1 VIGIYQQKDLDL
13 FELAEKAIREA
24 FRQNA
29 LHQGYISLPKNS
41 YNPLRQQ
48 HDATVILNYIAGIKN
63 PYKIYKLCLVKVDI
77 YAPNMNFIFG
87 LANPL
92 RKTAVVST
100 YRLVGN
106 QKEERISKE
115 IVHEIGHLFGLT
127 HCTNRECIMRFSK
140 TVKDTDEKKKIFCTD
155 CRSKIE

>member
-13 FELAEKAIREA
+13 FRLAEEAIRES
-24 FRQNA
+24 FKHDI
-29 LHQGYISLPKNS
+29 LHQGFISLPKNS
-41 YNPLRQQ
+41 YDPLRQQ
-48 HDATVILNYIAGIKN
+48 YDAAVILNHVAEMNDSYR
-63 PYKIYKLCLVKVDI
+63 IYKLCLVKVDI
-77 YAPNMNFIFG
+77 YTPNMNFIFG

-100 YRLVGN
+100 YRLLGD

-115 IVHEIGHLFGLT
+115 IVHEIGHLFGLA
-127 HCTNRECIMRFSK
+127 HCMNQECIMRFSK
-140 TVKDTDEKKKIFCTD
+140 TVQDTDEKKRIFCTD

>member
-1 VIGIYQQKDLDL
+1 MIGIYQQKDLDL
-13 FELAEKAIREA
+13 FELAEKAIRES
-24 FRQNA
+24 FKYDT

-41 YNPLRQQ
+41 YDPLRQQ
-48 HDATVILNYIAGIKN
+48 YDAAVILNYVAEMN
-63 PYKIYKLCLVKVDI
+63 DSYRIYKLCLVKVDI
-77 YAPNMNFIFG
+77 YTPNMNFIFG

-127 HCTNRECIMRFSK
+127 HCMNHECIMRFSK
-140 TVKDTDEKKKIFCTD
+140 TVQDTDEKKKIFCAD